1 MTPARSTGGSDR
13 GFIIPVGGAEEKTLD
28 RTILRRFTELCGG
41 EQARIAVIPTA
52 SRLEDTG
59 PHYETLFEELG
70 AERVWNHNF
79 ATRADCRS
87 PEALAHLE
95 SATGIFLSGGN
106 QLRLS
111 TTLGG
116 TPVARAIRRLS
127 ASGVHVAGTSA
138 GAAFLPEHM
147 IAFGDEGPTP
157 RADMVT
163 LAPGLGLTNHVVVD
177 QHFRQRDRLGRL
189 ITALAYNPF
198 AIGVGLD
205 EDTAAFIGPDDV
217 LHVTGSGAITIVDPN
232 DVEYSSMDSSH
243 RHDPVSVVG
252 LRLHI
257 LTDGATYDLGRRLA
271 THAPAPALS
280 EPSAPSE
287 RSTEKRPGT

>member
-1 MTPARSTGGSDR
+1 MTPARSTNGGDR
-13 GFIIPVGGAEEKTLD
+13 GFIIPVGGAEEKTLH
-28 RTILRRFTELCGG
+28 RTILKQFTELCGG

-52 SRLEDTG
+52 SRHEDTG
-59 PHYETLFEELG
+59 PNYEALFDELG
-70 AERVWNHNF
+70 VERVWNHPF
-79 ATRADCRS
+79 ETRSDCRS
-87 PEALAHLE
+87 PEALAELE

-147 IAFGDEGPTP
+147 IAFGDEGSTP

-177 QHFRQRDRLGRL
+177 QHFRERDRLGRL

-217 LHVTGSGAITIVDPN
+217 LHVAGSGAITIVDPT
-232 DVEYSSMDSSH
+232 DVEYSSMDSA
-243 RHDPVSVVG
+243 RRYDPVSVLG
-252 LRLHI
+252 LRVHI
-257 LTDGATYDLGRRLA
+257 LTDGASYDIGRRVP
-271 THAPAPALS
+271 TPAPAPAGPEES
-280 EPSAPSE
+280 HEVKVKPKP
-287 RSTEKRPGT
+287 